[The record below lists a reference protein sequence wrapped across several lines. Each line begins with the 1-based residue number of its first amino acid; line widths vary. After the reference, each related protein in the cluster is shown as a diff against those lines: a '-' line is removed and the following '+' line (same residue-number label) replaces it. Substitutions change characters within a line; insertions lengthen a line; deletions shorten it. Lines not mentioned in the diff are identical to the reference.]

1 MRRSQGITLVEL
13 LTTVAV
19 VAVVGTLAVP
29 GFKGVMRDSARAT
42 AVNAYMHAIFL
53 ARSESIKRNQV
64 VSICRS
70 RDGETCL
77 YGAASWEQGWMVFVN
92 QDRDEPPVRDSGEAL
107 VILHE
112 GWPSGVITS
121 NRVAYSFRPMAQG
134 MVNGTV
140 VFCDPRG
147 SRHSRAIIISQ
158 TGRPRIAARDADGKP
173 LPCPG

>member
-1 MRRSQGITLVEL
+1 MRRSQGMTLVEL
-13 LTTVAV
+13 LMMLAV

-42 AVNAYMHAIFL
+42 AVNAYMHTIFL
-53 ARSESIKRNQV
+53 ARSEAIKRNQV

-77 YGAASWEQGWMVFVN
+77 YGAARWEQGWMVFVN
-92 QDRDEPPVRDSGEAL
+92 TDRDEPPVRDPGEPLVVLHDGWSG
-107 VILHE
+107 
-112 GWPSGVITS
+112 GVITS
-121 NRVAYSFRPMAQG
+121 NRAAFSFRPMAQG
-134 MVNGTV
+134 LVNGTV

-147 SRHSRAIIISQ
+147 SRYSRAIIISH
-158 TGRPRIAARDADGKP
+158 TGRPRISARDADGKA